1 MQRSHHA
8 RAANPR
14 SVSPRAVCSSAS
26 CLIQHELY
34 RGVEHETAEL
44 TGYGQREI
52 TVALLATV
60 IEYSVHSEHL
70 GELGWR

>member
-1 MQRSHHA
+1 MQRSHHVH
-8 RAANPR
+8 AANLR
-14 SVSPRAVCSSAS
+14 GFSQHTICSSAA

-52 TVALLATV
+52 TVAL
-60 IEYSVHSEHL
+60 
-70 GELGWR
+70 